1 MVQGL
6 WETVHQVLIKLNMQ
20 LLYNPKILL
29 LGVNPTGMK
38 LHIHIRN
45 IHVHV
50 CAIYMSYVYTC
61 VQHVCIYIYVINVYT
76 HIYITNVHESS

>member
-38 LHIHIRN
+38 LHIHICN

-50 CAIYMSYVYTC
+50 CAIYVYVI
-61 VQHVCIYIYVINVYT
+61 CIYMYATCMYIHICHKCIYT
-76 HIYITNVHESS
+76 HIYYKRT